1 MVADQV
7 VVEVGAREE
16 FAIVEKEEVVLEIR
30 EEGRSSRLRRGK
42 TAFFDAMVR
51 RRSSVV
57 YKKGE
62 EGEKKMKKT
71 DKIPTLSQP

>member
-1 MVADQV
+1 M

-16 FAIVEKEEVVLEIR
+16 FAIVEKEEVVVLEIR

-42 TAFFDAMVR
+42 TAFFDAMVW

-57 YKKGE
+57 RE
-62 EGEKKMKKT
+62 R
-71 DKIPTLSQP
+71 

>member
-1 MVADQV
+1 M

-57 YKKGE
+57 YKKVKRE
-62 EGEKKMKKT
+62 RKK
-71 DKIPTLSQP
+71 